1 MTELKCLSGDE
12 PRIEATQEFID
23 KHKFKLRT
31 QEEIL
36 EKYKEYE
43 DDGRMF
49 DFRPEVLLEH
59 LSYEN
64 SSQFLSDEYKAK
76 ISSGEIK
83 HTCVDNVL
91 EATQDF
97 LDYMV
102 FAWGKAQDERGL
114 SASRSIGKLSAWL
127 WLLNREDLESKINE
141 DGLYNPYGAPALVE
155 VCKALEINVPESL
168 IEFSKHKC

>member
-12 PRIEATQEFID
+12 PRIIATQEFID

-64 SSQFLSDEYKAK
+64 NSQFLSDEYKAK
-76 ISSGEIK
+76 ISSGEINYSF
-83 HTCVDNVL
+83 VDNVL

-102 FAWGKAQDERGL
+102 FAWMKAQDERGL
-114 SASRSIGKLSAWL
+114 SASCSIQKLSAWL

-155 VCKALEINVPESL
+155 VCKALEINAPESL
-168 IEFSKHKC
+168 IEFSKEKC

>member
-12 PRIEATQEFID
+12 PRIIATQEFID

-64 SSQFLSDEYKAK
+64 SSQFLSDKYKAK

-83 HTCVDNVL
+83 YSFVNNVL

-102 FAWGKAQDERGL
+102 FAWMKAQDERGL
-114 SASRSIGKLSAWL
+114 SASRSIQKLSAWL

-155 VCKALEINVPESL
+155 VCKALEINAPETL
-168 IEFSKHKC
+168 IEFSKEKC

>member
-12 PRIEATQEFID
+12 PRIIATQEFID

-76 ISSGEIK
+76 VSSGEVK
-83 HTCVDNVL
+83 HTSVDNVL

-102 FAWGKAQDERGL
+102 FAWMKAQDERGL
-114 SASRSIGKLSAWL
+114 SASRSIQKLSAWL